1 MIRRL
6 YVPESNESKSRVPGG
21 FMSTGRKLLS
31 GFVLLSFAVL
41 PVLRSQGPE
50 EPRQLT
56 KREERKRLRQ
66 LQKELEG
73 PFKKWLKEDVL
84 YIITSEERKGF
95 LGLNT
100 IEEREN
106 FVAQFWMRRD
116 PTPDSMENEYK
127 EEHYRR
133 IAYANDRYASGIQGW
148 RTDRGRIYIAHG
160 PADEI
165 EAHPSGGAYNRPY
178 EEGGGS
184 TSTFPFEIWRYR
196 WLEGVGQD
204 VLLEFVDPTMTG
216 EYRLTM
222 DPSEKD
228 ALLHV
233 PGAGMTMAEQMGM
246 STKADRFRNTDGTR
260 MGRPL
265 GGNQSIRY
273 NQFERLSLFANIFRP
288 PPVKFKDLEA
298 IVESRIEY
306 STLPFKVEV
315 HYVRVT
321 NSSVLTGVTV
331 QFNNRDLVFR
341 EEDDGLQKAIVNI
354 FARVTTVTRRIAT
367 NFEDTVTINTTT
379 ERLQQES
386 ERQSIYQKGVPLAPG
401 MYRLEL
407 VVKDIVGETMGTHR
421 VALRV
426 PAFDDEK
433 LAMSSLILAD
443 RIERVPTRSLGTG
456 QFVIGSSKVRPRI
469 GEEFKPTE
477 KMGIYMQVYNLGRDD
492 ETNRPSGSIS
502 YQIVTLDEP
511 DDLLLD
517 FTEPFDQIRGSTSRQ
532 TVIEK
537 LLPLSNLNPGEYRLS
552 LKVDDKIKNET
563 LTPTATFKIK
573 GE

>member
-1 MIRRL
+1 
-6 YVPESNESKSRVPGG
+6 
-21 FMSTGRKLLS
+21 MSAGRKLLS

-56 KREERKRLRQ
+56 KRQERKRLKQ

-84 YIITSEERKGF
+84 YIITPEERKGF
-95 LGLNT
+95 LRLNT
-100 IEEREN
+100 AEEREN
-106 FVAQFWMRRD
+106 FVEQFWMRRD

-133 IAYANDRYASGIQGW
+133 IAYANDRYASGIPGW

-165 EAHPSGGAYNRPY
+165 EAHPSGGAYYRPY
-178 EEGGGS
+178 DEGGGT

-233 PGAGMTMAEQMGM
+233 PGAGLTMAEQMGL
-246 STKADRFRNTDGTR
+246 STKADRFSRTDGTR
-260 MGRPL
+260 MGMPL
-265 GGNQSIRY
+265 GGAQGIRY
-273 NQFERLSLFANIFRP
+273 NQFERLALFANIFRP

-401 MYRLEL
+401 MYHLEL

-469 GEEFKPTE
+469 GEEFKPTD

-502 YQIVTLDEP
+502 YQIATLDEP

-537 LLPLSNLNPGEYRLS
+537 LLPLSNLSPGEYRLS